1 MSATPASGK
10 RRPLRRALLTVLTA
24 AATAAAAAF
33 FFLPAAQAQTPG
45 FHVVGNDLVDA
56 NGNVFV
62 MRGSTHP
69 YEWYQ
74 GETEAIADMSAL
86 GANTVRVVLGSGQQW
101 GPTPA
106 ASVEALIEECKAN
119 KVVCVLEVHDTTGYG
134 DQYAPDAASL
144 DQAVDYWESIKD
156 VLIGEEEYILIN
168 LGNEAWG
175 NDNVSGWEPA
185 TTAAVERMRQI
196 GFEHT
201 LVVDA
206 PNWGQDWTHTMRDGD
221 AAQNIFDADPL
232 ANTMFS
238 VHMYSVYLDPQTAV
252 DYFDAFEQKNLPLIV
267 GEFGFDT
274 PETIEAEAQERGIG
288 WIAWSW
294 SGNSGVEHD
303 QVLDFDPNQLTT
315 WGERVFH
322 GENGIGATS
331 ERAGVFD
338 GGTEPPTTDE
348 PTTDEPSTPA
358 EGDCSAEI
366 EVVNDWGSGWQGNV
380 HITAADTALDGWTL
394 TWTWP
399 GTQQV
404 SSHWN
409 ADLTQSGATVTASDV
424 GWNGDVAA
432 GQTRNVFGFI
442 GTGPSSEA
450 EVSCAAA

>member
-1 MSATPASGK
+1 MSVTPAPGR
-10 RRPLRRALLTVLTA
+10 RRPLLRALLTVLTA
-24 AATAAAAAF
+24 AATAVAAALF
-33 FFLPAAQAQTPG
+33 LLPAAQAQTPG

-69 YEWYQ
+69 HEWYQ

-101 GPTPA
+101 GPSPA
-106 ASVEALIEECKAN
+106 SAVEALIEECKAN

-134 DQYAPDAASL
+134 DQYAPNAASL

-156 VLIGEEEYILIN
+156 VLMGEEEYILIN
-168 LGNEAWG
+168 IGNEAWG
-175 NDNVSGWEPA
+175 NDDVSGWEPA
-185 TTAAVERMRQI
+185 TTAAVERMRRI

-206 PNWGQDWTHTMRDGD
+206 PNWGQDWTNTMRDGD

-232 ANTMFS
+232 KNTVFS
-238 VHMYSVYLDPQTAV
+238 VHMYSVYSQPQTVV
-252 DYFDAFEQKNLPLIV
+252 DYFDAFEAKNLPLIV

-274 PETIEAEAQERGIG
+274 PETIEAEARERGIG

-294 SGNSGVEHD
+294 SGNSSVDHD
-303 QVLDFDPNQLTT
+303 QVIGFDPNQMRP

-322 GENGIGATS
+322 GPNGIGATS
-331 ERAGVFD
+331 ERATVFD
-338 GGTEPPTTDE
+338 DDTEPTTSDEPTTDE
-348 PTTDEPSTPA
+348 PTTAP

-366 EVVNDWGSGWQGNV
+366 EVVSDWGSGWQGNV
-380 HITAADTALDGWTL
+380 HITADNGAVDGWTL

-399 GTQQV
+399 GSQRI

-409 ADLTQSGATVTASDV
+409 AELTQTGATVTASDV
-424 GWNGDVAA
+424 GWNAAVAA

-442 GTGPSSEA
+442 GTGAGVEPQVTCS
-450 EVSCAAA
+450 AA

>member
-1 MSATPASGK
+1 MSVTPAPGR
-10 RRPLRRALLTVLTA
+10 RRPLLRTLLAVLTA

-33 FFLPAAQAQTPG
+33 FLLPAAQAQTPG

-69 YEWYQ
+69 HEWYQ

-101 GPTPA
+101 GPSPA
-106 ASVEALIEECKAN
+106 SSVEALIEECKAN

-156 VLIGEEEYILIN
+156 VLVGEEEYILIN
-168 LGNEAWG
+168 IGNEAWG
-175 NDNVSGWEPA
+175 NDDVSGWEPA

-238 VHMYSVYLDPQTAV
+238 VHMYSVYSQPQTV
-252 DYFDAFEQKNLPLIV
+252 IDYFDAFEQKNLPLIV

-288 WIAWSW
+288 WISWSW
-294 SGNSGVEHD
+294 SGNSSVDHD
-303 QVLDFDPNQLTT
+303 QVIGFDPNQMRP

-322 GENGIGATS
+322 GPDGIGATA
-331 ERAGVFD
+331 ERATVFD
-338 GGTEPPTTDE
+338 DDTEPTTSEEPTTDE
-348 PTTDEPSTPA
+348 PTTAP
-358 EGDCSAEI
+358 EGDCSAEV

-380 HITAADTALDGWTL
+380 HITADGAALDGWTL
-394 TWTWP
+394 TWTWSD
-399 GTQQV
+399 TQQV

-409 ADLTQSGATVTASDV
+409 AELSQTDKTVTAADV
-424 GWNGDVAA
+424 GWNAAVTA

-442 GTGPSSEA
+442 GTGASA
-450 EVSCAAA
+450 EPQVTCSAA